1 MSWMG
6 RKGCE
11 ILCCSLFSSWD
22 AGPCGPT
29 AKPTLASGLAGGS
42 WEGFHTLKSGSCVYV
57 SGKFFTYVDKTFP
70 NEAISSLITRNA
82 MIFVIEFLIT
92 DNRL

>member
-11 ILCCSLFSSWD
+11 ILCSLFSSWD

-29 AKPTLASGLAGGS
+29 ASGLAGRS
-42 WEGFHTLKSGSCVYV
+42 WEGFYV
-57 SGKFFTYVDKTFP
+57 CSNKQEGL
-70 NEAISSLITRNA
+70 NE
-82 MIFVIEFLIT
+82 
-92 DNRL
+92 

>member
-11 ILCCSLFSSWD
+11 ILCSLFSSWD

-29 AKPTLASGLAGGS
+29 AKPTLASGLAGKS
-42 WEGFHTLKSGSCVYV
+42 WEGFYALT
-57 SGKFFTYVDKTFP
+57 
-70 NEAISSLITRNA
+70 
-82 MIFVIEFLIT
+82 
-92 DNRL
+92 NRKV